1 MTCFPTSL
9 GSRILIQT
17 YRRMVTS
24 VCVSILLL
32 VTLGFLGMSL
42 TRNCYIRVVGLTQL
56 IVIGDA
62 GRRLYITI
70 GRSVLDKK
78 YVQGWRFSSLFFR
91 LCWLHVP
98 MIIGFIASIF
108 LVFNDQ
114 QIAIVARGLIQA
126 ASKSLG
132 VSVLF
137 SFS

>member
-1 MTCFPTSL
+1 MC
-9 GSRILIQT
+9 I
-17 YRRMVTS
+17 S
-24 VCVSILLL
+24 VLLL
-32 VTLGFLGMSL
+32 VTLAFLGMSL
-42 TRNCYIRVVGLTQL
+42 TRICYIRVVRLIQL

-70 GRSVLDKK
+70 GRPALDKK
-78 YVQGWRFSSLFFR
+78 YVQGWKFSSLFFR

-108 LVFNDQ
+108 IVFNDQ
-114 QIAIVARGLIQA
+114 QIAIVARKLIQA

-137 SFS
+137 FFVSYTFPI

>member
-1 MTCFPTSL
+1 
-9 GSRILIQT
+9 
-17 YRRMVTS
+17 MVTS